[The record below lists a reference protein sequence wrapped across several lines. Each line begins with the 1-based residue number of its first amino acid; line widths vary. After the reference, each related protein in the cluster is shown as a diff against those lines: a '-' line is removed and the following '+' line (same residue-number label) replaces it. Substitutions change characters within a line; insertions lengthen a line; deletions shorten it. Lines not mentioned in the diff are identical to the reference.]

1 MTFKQRLKFYFIGFA
16 LGLAMLGI
24 ILSKKSGCTGGSL
37 SERKMSE
44 LLTQNWKI
52 NDAMRCRLNC
62 IGLTNDT
69 LFFAA
74 LKTCRVNYDK
84 SNVHNDPCGTYVIES
99 PTGNSITFTLLVAD
113 CKTTSEILDIITTKN
128 CGCK

>member
-1 MTFKQRLKFYFIGFA
+1 MTFKQRLKFYLFGFA

-24 ILSKKSGCTGGSL
+24 ILSKKSGCAGGSL

-52 NDAMRCRLNC
+52 SDAMRCRLNC
-62 IGLTNDT
+62 MGLSNDT
-69 LFFAA
+69 LFKAA
-74 LKTCRVNYDK
+74 LKTCHVNYDK

-99 PTGNSITFTLLVAD
+99 PPGNLSFTLLVAD
-113 CKTTSEILDIITTKN
+113 CKTTSEILDITTLKP
-128 CGCK
+128 CTCK